1 MTLLFNKEG
10 ETMNNLYDLII
21 IGGGPAGLSAAIYA
35 GRAKLKTLVLEKSDI
50 GGQIKI
56 TAEVVNYP
64 GVFSTSGAALT
75 MEMKKQAVNF
85 GVEFVFEDVTE
96 VDFKGDVKKLK
107 TSSNHNY
114 EAIAVIVATGAKPR
128 KLGFEGEVEFAGR
141 GIGYC
146 ATCDGEFFTDREVFV
161 IGGGFAAAE
170 EAIYLT
176 RFASKVTII
185 VREPEFTCS
194 KTIIDK
200 VLSNKK
206 IEVKY
211 NTEIVYARGENVLK
225 KAKFI
230 NNQTKESWVFE
241 SETTFGIFVFI
252 GYEPI
257 SDIIRDSIE
266 TDKAGYVL
274 GNEEMETN
282 IAGIYVAGDLR
293 PKRLRQL
300 VTATSDGAIAS
311 TSAEKYIEQTK
322 EKLGIVIE
330 NKESKQVQ
338 EDFFSDEIKNQIRY
352 VMDRCESKVTLN
364 AILLKDNELSTN
376 IKAFL
381 TDFKA
386 LTNKVS
392 INIHYQG
399 EKPELEAKIGV
410 GSYPLIAIFDKDGN
424 YSRISFSGVPGG
436 HELESF
442 ILAIYNV
449 AGPGQRIDEVLL
461 QRIKLLN
468 KKLNLKVGI
477 SLSCTMCPDVVQAVN
492 RLSALNENIS
502 AEMIDLKYFKD
513 LRDQHSI
520 MSVPALIINDQE
532 VIFGKKSLEELVALL
547 ESK

>member
-1 MTLLFNKEG
+1 
-10 ETMNNLYDLII
+10 MNNLYDLII

>member
-1 MTLLFNKEG
+1 VTLLFNKEG